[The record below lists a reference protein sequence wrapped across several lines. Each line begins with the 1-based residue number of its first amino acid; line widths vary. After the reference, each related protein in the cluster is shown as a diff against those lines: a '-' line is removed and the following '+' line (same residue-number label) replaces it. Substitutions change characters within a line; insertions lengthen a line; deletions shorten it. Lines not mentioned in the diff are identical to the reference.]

1 MAVARQRRLHRD
13 IFSLST
19 SAAMSQRTVI
29 SNVRVFDG
37 VGLTPPTNVTFSD
50 GRIVSVG
57 NESAGGADTVVDG
70 TGRFLFPGFIDSH
83 VHLSGAR
90 HQLEHLAN
98 WGVTCALGMG
108 EWFPDKV
115 NALRGSAGLTEILS
129 AGIPATTPG
138 SLHSK
143 MLPIDSRAFVTGPDD
158 APRFVRD
165 RLAQGAD
172 YIKIVADAPGPSQAT
187 VDALVAAAHEQGKL
201 VVTHAAT
208 HLPFSMAL
216 EANPRPDFITH
227 VPRDKVL
234 GEGETQKMA
243 QAQQVSIPTLAMMAS
258 ICSPLPW
265 SAILRVLLHPSLL
278 LTVLKGRR
286 HFAGAET
293 YVNAQDS
300 VKQLHRAGVKIL
312 VGTDSNEEE
321 DSPFTIPHGESLHR
335 EMELLVEA
343 GIGIVDVLRG
353 ATVLPA
359 ECFGLRDRGV
369 IEPGKK
375 ADLVLLKANPLDD
388 IRATRQIERVW
399 CGGVERTRG

>member
-1 MAVARQRRLHRD
+1 MGTPHKV
-13 IFSLST
+13 
-19 SAAMSQRTVI
+19 VI
-29 SNVRVFDG
+29 TNVRVFDG
-37 VGLTPPTNVTFSD
+37 RDLTSPTDITFSD
-50 GRIVSVG
+50 GLIVG
-57 NESAGGADTVVDG
+57 NDSDASGAEVVDG

-90 HQLEHLAN
+90 HQLEQLADY
-98 WGVTCALGMG
+98 GVTSALGMG
-108 EWFPDKV
+108 EWFPEKV
-115 NALRGSAGLTEILS
+115 NALRGSAGLTDILS

-143 MLPIDSRAFVTGPDD
+143 MLPIDSRAFVTGPAD

-172 YIKIVADAPGPSQAT
+172 HIKIVADAPGPSQET
-187 VDALVAAAHEQGKL
+187 VNALVAAAHDQGKL

-208 HLPFSMAL
+208 YLPFSMAL
-216 EANPRPDFITH
+216 EARPRPDFITH

-234 GEGETQKMA
+234 DEDEARKMA
-243 QAQQVSIPTLAMMAS
+243 EAQQVSIPTLAMMAS

-278 LTVLKGRR
+278 LTVLKSRR
-286 HFAGAET
+286 FFAGAES
-293 YVNAQDS
+293 YENS
-300 VKQLHRAGVKIL
+300 VASVQQLHRAGVKIL

-321 DSPFTIPHGESLHR
+321 DSPFTIPHGESIHR

-343 GIGIVDVLRG
+343 GLAITDVLRG
-353 ATVLPA
+353 VTVLPA
-359 ECFGLRDRGV
+359 ECFGLKNRGV
-369 IEPGKK
+369 IEPGRR
-375 ADLVLLKANPLDD
+375 ADLVLLKENPLEN

-399 CGGVERTRG
+399 CGGIERVRAL

>member
-1 MAVARQRRLHRD
+1 
-13 IFSLST
+13 
-19 SAAMSQRTVI
+19 
-29 SNVRVFDG
+29 
-37 VGLTPPTNVTFSD
+37 
-50 GRIVSVG
+50 
-57 NESAGGADTVVDG
+57 
-70 TGRFLFPGFIDSH
+70 
-83 VHLSGAR
+83 
-90 HQLEHLAN
+90 
-98 WGVTCALGMG
+98 
-108 EWFPDKV
+108 
-115 NALRGSAGLTEILS
+115 
-129 AGIPATTPG
+129 
-138 SLHSK
+138 
-143 MLPIDSRAFVTGPDD
+143 
-158 APRFVRD
+158 
-165 RLAQGAD
+165 
-172 YIKIVADAPGPSQAT
+172 
-187 VDALVAAAHEQGKL
+187 
-201 VVTHAAT
+201 
-208 HLPFSMAL
+208 MAL